1 MGHDHHEHHAHK
13 HGTKNIRVA
22 FFLNLSFTLIE
33 IVGGLLTNSIAIM
46 SDALH
51 DLGDTMSLGLA
62 WYFQKLSQKGRDEE
76 FTYGY
81 RRYSVIGAVINS
93 IILIVGS
100 IFIILEAIPR
110 IKNPETADSQG
121 MILLAILGVIINGA
135 AVIKLR
141 GGTSINERVVA
152 LHMLEDVLGWVAV
165 LVGSI
170 IIHFTDYYVIDAI
183 LSLAIAAFI
192 LFNVYRNMK
201 SAFNVLLQKV
211 PDNVDVDGLKNHLSS
226 YPLVFGFHD
235 LHIWTLDGEK
245 NVMTVHLVANES
257 ITAEQRQNLLKLMKI
272 DMLEYNVHHTT
283 VELDCIIKEDH
294 DIHDEHD
301 ND

>member
-1 MGHDHHEHHAHK
+1 MGHDHQEHKAHS
-13 HGTKNIRVA
+13 HGTKNIRIA
-22 FFLNLSFTLIE
+22 FFLNLTFTLIE
-33 IVGGLLTNSIAIM
+33 IVGGVLTNSIAIM

-100 IFIILEAIPR
+100 IFIIQEAIPR
-110 IKNPETADSQG
+110 IQSPETADSEG

-135 AVIKLR
+135 AAIKLR
-141 GGTSINERVVA
+141 SGTSINERVVA

-165 LVGSI
+165 LIGSI
-170 IIHFTDYYVIDAI
+170 VIHFTDYYVIDAI
-183 LSLAIAAFI
+183 LSLAIAAYI

-211 PDNVDVDGLKNHLSS
+211 PDSVDIDRLKSHLTS
-226 YPLVFGFHD
+226 YPLVSNFHD

-245 NVMTVHLVANES
+245 NIMTVHLVASES
-257 ITAEQRQNLLKLMKI
+257 ITAVERQDLLKLIKS
-272 DMLEYNVHHTT
+272 DMLDFNVHHTT
-283 VELDCIIKEDH
+283 VELDCIIREDH
-294 DIHDEHD
+294 DIYDKHD